1 MANAKIILDT
11 RRAKSDGSFNVV
23 IRITHFKKVYT
34 INSGVSVMEKFWN
47 EKNSEVTRFHP
58 NSKLLNLKVSKD
70 FFSIQKAILKLED
83 DFCIE
88 DLRNLIDGKSK
99 KKEVTTFKSFAD
111 ELISQMM
118 QTSKTGN
125 ALVYQTAVN
134 RLVAYCGKDISFVD
148 INFTLLDQ
156 FKHHLLISGLK
167 LNSISNYFRSIR
179 AIYNKAIKLK
189 VIDRSYYPFYD
200 ISIKGEKT
208 IKRALLEDD
217 IYKLEHILLKRETP
231 PTESYTAVWKSLN
244 YFLLS
249 YYLIGMSFTDLA
261 YLKPENI
268 EEGRVVFRRR
278 KTHKYYNVKI
288 FPKAEKILLK
298 LASNNRNYLLS
309 ILPEGTPE
317 DSIESKK
324 IIKQWIKT
332 TNKYL
337 KRLSKEAEINREI
350 TTYVA
355 RHTFATTAKRL
366 GFSNE
371 LIAEAMGH
379 EYGNKITNI
388 YLDNFDGSVIDD
400 MHYKVIAK

>member
-1 MANAKIILDT
+1 MANAKIIMDT
-11 RRAKSDGSFNVV
+11 RREKSDGSFNVA
-23 IRITHFKKVYT
+23 IRVTHYKKVYT
-34 INSGVSVMEKFWN
+34 INSGVSVIEKYWN
-47 EKNSEVTRFHP
+47 EKNSEVTKVHP
-58 NSKLLNLKVSKD
+58 NSQLLNLKVSKN
-70 FFSIQKAILKLED
+70 FYLIQQAILKLED
-83 DFCIE
+83 DFSIQN
-88 DLRNLIDGKSK
+88 LRNLIDGKP
-99 KKEVTTFKSFAD
+99 KEEKTTTFKSFAD
-111 ELISQMM
+111 ELITQMM
-118 QTSKTGN
+118 ETSKTGN

-134 RLVAYCGKDISFVD
+134 RFIAFCGKDISFVE

-208 IKRALLEDD
+208 IKRAILGDD
-217 IYKLEHILLKRETP
+217 IYKLEQILFKLETP
-231 PTESYTAVWKSLN
+231 PSESRTAILKSLN

-249 YYLIGMSFTDLA
+249 YYLIGISFTDLA

-268 EEGRVVFRRR
+268 VEGRIVYRRR

-288 FPKAEKILLK
+288 FPKAERILSK
-298 LASNNRNYLLS
+298 FASYNGKYLLS
-309 ILPEGTPE
+309 ILPEEIPE

-337 KRLSKEAEINREI
+337 KRLSEEAEINREI

-355 RHTFATTAKRL
+355 RHTFATSAKRL

-371 LIAEAMGH
+371 LIAEALGH

-388 YLDNFDGSVIDD
+388 YLDTFDSNLIDD

>member
-34 INSGVSVMEKFWN
+34 INSGVSVMEKHWN
-47 EKNSEVTRFHP
+47 EKNSEVTKAHP
-58 NSKLLNLKVSKD
+58 NSKLLNLKVSKG
-70 FFSIQKAILKLED
+70 FYSIQKAILKLED

-88 DLRNLIDGKSK
+88 DLRNLIDGKPK
-99 KKEVTTFKSFAD
+99 EKEVTTFKSFAD

-134 RLVAYCGKDISFVD
+134 RLVAYCGKDISFVE

-208 IKRALLEDD
+208 IKRAILEND
-217 IYKLEHILLKRETP
+217 IFKLEHILLKLETP
-231 PTESYTAVWKSLN
+231 PTESYTTVWKSLN

-249 YYLIGMSFTDLA
+249 YYLIGISFTDLA

-268 EEGRVVFRRR
+268 VDGRVVFRRR

-288 FPKAEKILLK
+288 FPKAERILSK
-298 LASNNRNYLLS
+298 LASNNGRYLLS

-337 KRLSKEAEINREI
+337 KKLSVEAEINREI
-350 TTYVA
+350 TTYVS
-355 RHTFATTAKRL
+355 RHTFATSAKRL
-366 GFSNE
+366 GYSNE
-371 LIAEAMGH
+371 LIAEALGH

-388 YLDNFDGSVIDD
+388 YLDSFDGSVIDD
-400 MHYKVIAK
+400 MHYKVIA

>member
-34 INSGVSVMEKFWN
+34 INSGVSVKENYWN
-47 EKNSEVTRFHP
+47 EKNSEVTKAHP
-58 NSKLLNLKVSKD
+58 NSKLLNLKVSKG
-70 FFSIQKAILKLED
+70 FYSIQKAILKLED

-88 DLRNLIDGKSK
+88 DLRNLIDENPKEK
-99 KKEVTTFKSFAD
+99 KVITFKSFAD
-111 ELISQMM
+111 ELISQMI
-118 QTSKTGN
+118 QTNKTGN

-134 RLVAYCGKDISFVD
+134 RFVGYCGNDISFVE

-208 IKRALLEDD
+208 IKRAILEDD
-217 IYKLEHILLKRETP
+217 IYKLEHILLKLETTP
-231 PTESYTAVWKSLN
+231 KESNTSVWKSLN

-249 YYLIGMSFTDLA
+249 YYLIGISFTDLA

-268 EEGRVVFRRR
+268 MDGRVVYRRR

-288 FPKAEKILLK
+288 FPKAESILLK
-298 LASNNRNYLLS
+298 LASNSGRYLLS
-309 ILPEGTPE
+309 ILPEETLE
-317 DSIESKK
+317 DSIQSKK

-337 KRLSKEAEINREI
+337 KRLSEEAEINKEM

-366 GFSNE
+366 GYSNE
-371 LIAEAMGH
+371 MIAEALGH

-388 YLDNFDGSVIDD
+388 YLDSFEGSVIDD
-400 MHYKVIAK
+400 MHCKVIAK

>member
-217 IYKLEHILLKRETP
+217 IYKLEHVLLKLETP

-268 EEGRVVFRRR
+268 VEGRVVFRRR

-288 FPKAEKILLK
+288 FPKGEKILSK
-298 LASNNRNYLLS
+298 LASNNSSYILS

-337 KRLSKEAEINREI
+337 NRLSKEAEINREI

-355 RHTFATTAKRL
+355 RHTFATIAKRL

-371 LIAEAMGH
+371 LIAEALGH

-388 YLDNFDGSVIDD
+388 YLDNFDASVIDD